1 MNYRFILTGLSFV
14 MSFLI
19 TEYSFANAP
28 EKPFTASSVT
38 IAQTQLPA
46 GKGDVNQRIISIN
59 VKITGSAQNLTSITL
74 TMGGTTNKADVTNIK
89 VYYTG
94 TSSRFFP
101 LGTQFGSTATPPATT
116 TTNFTITG
124 TQSIT
129 NAAGGHYFWVTYDL
143 AAGATEG
150 NVLDAVCKSVIVGG
164 GPTTLTAGASNP
176 TGSSIILLANKVVFK
191 PNDIVTDGGVPT
203 VSQNFRIPAI
213 ITAANGD
220 IVTATDARFGSSGDL
235 PLKADIIIKRS
246 TDNGQTW
253 LAPQTIADYG
263 AEGAGDASLILD
275 KTNGNIICLFASHNG
290 LALSTPADPIRLNV
304 TKSTDNGATW
314 SAPVNITNQIYG
326 SGCSNPTTKSWYFVW
341 ISAGRQ
347 TQLSSGRLVAVV
359 GVRKVSGGAISNTII
374 YSDDHGTTWNIETN
388 TTNTGTG
395 GGDESHLVQLNNG
408 NLVMSSRINVNGL
421 RKYRVST
428 DLGAT
433 WGAQSSWSEID
444 DSRCNG
450 DFVRYSSTTS
460 GDNMNILLHTIPANT
475 SGTRQ
480 NLTVFASQDEGTTW
494 PIKKNIFPG
503 LAQYSSITRLSDGTI
518 GLYYEMADP
527 GTPFEMYFARFS
539 LNWLGISGFM
549 TLPVHFIAFNGRLL
563 SSGEVKLDW
572 DAAADNEHSHFEVER
587 SAGQLNFTM
596 LGRVE
601 SPYSFLDKHPLTG
614 INYYRIKAVN
624 KDGSHQYSKVIKIMN
639 NAVRIAVSMYPNPVS
654 DKLSVELTAEK
665 PDNVTLQV
673 SDIHGRIMLEKD
685 YAINI
690 NNTALSLDVLA
701 WKPQLYILKVLDGSN
716 KVLSVQKFIKR

>member
-14 MSFLI
+14 LSFLI
-19 TEYSFANAP
+19 CENSFARTP
-28 EKPFTASSVT
+28 EKPFAASSVT

-46 GKGDVNQRIISIN
+46 GKGDVNQRIISI
-59 VKITGSAQNLTSITL
+59 KIVAPSTQSLTSITL
-74 TMGGTTNKADVTNIK
+74 TMGGTTNKTDVTNIK

-94 TSSRFFP
+94 TSNRFFP

-124 TQSIT
+124 SQSIT

-143 AAGATEG
+143 AAGAIEG

-164 GPTTLTAGASNP
+164 GPTTLSAGASDP

-263 AEGAGDASLILD
+263 VEGAGDASLILD

-408 NLVMSSRINVNGL
+408 NLLMSSRINVNGL

-549 TLPVHFIAFNGRLL
+549 TLPVHFIDFNGRLL
-563 SSGEVKLDW
+563 PTNEVALAW
-572 DAAADNEHSHFEVER
+572 QANTDNGHSHFEIEKSTDSR
-587 SAGQLNFTM
+587 NFQII
-596 LGRVE
+596 GRVE
-601 SPYSFLDKHPLTG
+601 TNDTYTFLDRTPSIG
-614 INYYRIKAVN
+614 DNYYRIKGIATN
-624 KDGSHQYSKVIKIMN
+624 GEAKYTKVIN
-639 NAVRIAVSMYPNPVS
+639 VVYNPYQFVLNLYPNPVKDDLTLKFKGVTNENISIQIS
-654 DKLSVELTAEK
+654 DLS
-665 PDNVTLQV
+665 
-673 SDIHGRIMLEKD
+673 GRR
-685 YAINI
+685 IN
-690 NNTALSLDVLA
+690 
-701 WKPQLYILKVLDGSN
+701 
-716 KVLSVQKFIKR
+716 